1 MMEKDTSAFL
11 KDKRGAALTADNTG
25 KCGEYMYEETI
36 CSAEFPQ
43 GCIDSESPKPDAAA
57 DVE

>member
-25 KCGEYMYEETI
+25 KCGEYIYEETI

-43 GCIDSESPKPDAAA
+43 GCIAAA